1 MTTKYDGENDRRENR
16 PETDRYAAF
25 TDGEGRVVVYDTR
38 NHAAWLE
45 SDAGVEIAEMA

>member
-1 MTTKYDGENDRRENR
+1 MTNKYESGNDRDRNR

-25 TDGEGRVVVYDTR
+25 TDGEGQVVVYDTR

-45 SDAGVEIAEMA
+45 SDAGVPIAEMA